1 VTSYVIKSTVIFVV
15 NTLEQRPQ
23 SLAVH
28 LKLLASVQQVPN
40 AEAFVGWTGMG
51 ATSSLIHS
59 SKSHTDEISDT
70 VEIDPQYAQ
79 ALGFGQGDIV
89 RSRFSHLYQGLIH
102 CLKVEIGLLYDLP
115 FAKSVGAEPLTAD
128 DWEIIVCIILA
139 SAIYHCSIVHG

>member
-1 VTSYVIKSTVIFVV
+1 MGRWWNVTSYVITSIVV
-15 NTLEQRPQ
+15 SVLDTYEQRPQ

-28 LKLLASVQQVPN
+28 LKLLVSAQQAPN
-40 AEAFVGWTGMG
+40 TEAFVGWTGMG

-89 RSRFSHLYQGLIH
+89 RSRFSHLYQDLIH
-102 CLKVEIGLLYDLP
+102 CV
-115 FAKSVGAEPLTAD
+115 
-128 DWEIIVCIILA
+128 
-139 SAIYHCSIVHG
+139 